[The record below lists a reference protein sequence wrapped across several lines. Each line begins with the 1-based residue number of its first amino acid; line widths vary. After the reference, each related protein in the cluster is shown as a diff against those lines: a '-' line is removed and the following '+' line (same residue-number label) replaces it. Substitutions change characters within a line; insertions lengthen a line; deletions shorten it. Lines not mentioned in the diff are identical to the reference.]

1 MRSRIGLLAA
11 AVFVLGPVLATLRA
25 IPAIVGFVL
34 FALGGLVAILVSIAS
49 VVALL
54 RGRRLAPGGAAAIA
68 VALVF
73 VAIAARSAGVPRIND
88 FTTDPGDPPSFVHA
102 ATLPGNAGR
111 DMGYPP
117 AFAAIQQACCA
128 DLRPARLAVGTP
140 DAFVYARKMAEG
152 MPAWTVT
159 DADPAAGRIE
169 AVATSRLFGFQ
180 DDIVIRVRPDG
191 DGASRID
198 MRSKSR
204 NGQGDLGVNAARIRT
219 FVAEVERPARLVPP

>member
-1 MRSRIGLLAA
+1 
-11 AVFVLGPVLATLRA
+11 
-25 IPAIVGFVL
+25 
-34 FALGGLVAILVSIAS
+34 
-49 VVALL
+49 
-54 RGRRLAPGGAAAIA
+54 RGRRLARGGAAAIA

-191 DGASRID
+191 DGASRI
-198 MRSKSR
+198 
-204 NGQGDLGVNAARIRT
+204 
-219 FVAEVERPARLVPP
+219 